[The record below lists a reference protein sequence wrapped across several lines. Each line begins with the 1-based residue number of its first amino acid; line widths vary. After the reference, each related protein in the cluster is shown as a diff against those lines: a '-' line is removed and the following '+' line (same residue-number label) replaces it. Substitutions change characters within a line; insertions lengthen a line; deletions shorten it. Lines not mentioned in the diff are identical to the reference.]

1 MKIKNYHL
9 RNFCIASS
17 LILIGSLIPLAPVL
31 ASTKDCTIN
40 SGANC
45 TETFSYS
52 GAIQNWTIPAGI
64 TEITVDVIGASGG
77 LGTSSNNSN
86 GGRGVRMQGVLT
98 VTPGNVLKILVGEKG
113 VNATSNGGGGG
124 GGGSFIVS
132 SADSPLVIA
141 GGGGGG
147 QGQCCSVYV
156 DGVDASTGTSGTVG
170 TNNSG
175 TTQGAGG
182 TSGNGGGAASSLS
195 SGAGGGLLTNGANG
209 SANGGK
215 SFLNGGAGGASTDY
229 SSSWTGGGR
238 GGFGSGG
245 GAHGGA
251 GGGGGGYSGGGAAG
265 GSSNWSGGGGGGS
278 YSIATS
284 QTNTAGFQTGN
295 GIIRI
300 TYLNSPVLTTFSSA
314 TSSLTNTTSNI
325 TYSLIWNQS
334 VTGFTVSDIE
344 NAGTASCT
352 FSLSSS
358 SASQYT
364 LTASDCSEGTLIP
377 RVKANSVTGN
387 TTGPPSATNA
397 TTTITIDRTTPTIT
411 SVTGPSNA
419 TYIPGQSLNFTVNF
433 SETVVVTNT
442 PRLVLTIGSTTKF
455 ASYLSGSNS
464 TALIF
469 RYTIET
475 QAGLFDTDGIT
486 LSLSLDQQNGVID
499 DLAANRLANTSLTS
513 PNLTSVLVAQV
524 PSSPTIDSINV
535 SNQTLTVNFT
545 PGDSNG
551 SAISNYKYSL
561 NNGST
566 YTTRSPISTTS
577 PLTITGLTNGITY
590 QVKIRAVNQ
599 AGDGAESLT
608 TSAIPLDDQIAP
620 ELISFSTNASNGTY
634 IYGESITITA
644 TFSEDVRANSEIVI
658 TLNSGS
664 SLALTTNSVSSTLNA
679 TYQVQ
684 DGDFTD
690 NLAIT
695 SFTITSVKD
704 VVGNDLQ
711 STTLPATNISTNST
725 IAIDGIRPT
734 INSSSTSLKNSYS
747 SRVVLYSIT
756 FNRAIDLI
764 TLNDSLTIPTG
775 WSANIS
781 GSADSYVV
789 SLTNASP
796 SNGAVALV
804 IDLSTIED
812 LVGNTGSGTQTLTLT
827 LNRQTQVTNWI
838 KFLWG
843 EQLQRF

>member
-1 MKIKNYHL
+1 MKIKNSYFRTFAL
-9 RNFCIASS
+9 SSS
-17 LILIGSLIPLAPVL
+17 LLLISTLSPLAPVE

-52 GAIQNWTIPAGI
+52 GSIQNWTIPAGI

-77 LGTSSNNSN
+77 LGTSPNNSN

-113 VNATSNGGGGG
+113 VNATNNGGGGG
-124 GGGSFIVS
+124 GGGSFIVN
-132 SADSPLVIA
+132 SANSPLVIA

-147 QGQCCSVYV
+147 QGNCCAVYV
-156 DGVDASTGTSGTVG
+156 NGVDASTGTSGTVG
-170 TNNSG
+170 TDNSG

-182 TSGNGGGAASSLS
+182 TNGNGGGEASSLS

-209 SANGGK
+209 SANGGR
-215 SFLNGGAGGASTDY
+215 SFLNGGAGGASIDW
-229 SSSWTGGGR
+229 SSYTGAGR

-251 GGGGGGYSGGGAAG
+251 GGGGGGYSGGGGAG

-364 LTASDCSEGTLIP
+364 LTASDCSEGTLLP

-397 TTTITIDRTTPTIT
+397 TTTITIDRTAPTIT

-433 SETVVVTNT
+433 SETVLVTNT

-545 PGDSNG
+545 AGDSNG
-551 SAISNYKYSL
+551 SAISNYKYST

-577 PLTITGLTNGITY
+577 PLTITGLTNGTTY

-608 TSAIPLDDQIAP
+608 TSAIPLDDQIPP
-620 ELISFSTNASNGTY
+620 ELISFSTNASDGTY
-634 IYGESITITA
+634 IFGESITITA
-644 TFSEDVRANSEIVI
+644 TFSEEVRANSEIVI
-658 TLNSGS
+658 TLNSGA

-684 DGDFTD
+684 DGDFTE

-704 VVGNDLQ
+704 VVGNDLP
-711 STTLPATNISTNST
+711 STSLPATNISTNST

-734 INSSSTSLKNSYS
+734 INSSSTSLKNNYS

-756 FNRAIDLI
+756 FNRAIDLT
-764 TLNDSLTIPTG
+764 TLNDSLTIPSG

-781 GSADSYVV
+781 GSAGSYVV

-838 KFLWG
+838 RFLWG
-843 EQLQRF
+843 EQLQKF

>member
-1 MKIKNYHL
+1 MISASKGFKKLLPISIALSLATGLIISAPAYASAVTYSQAFTQNTSPSTTAANAWGTFRTSLTGNYSQ
-9 RNFCIASS
+9 ITISSS
-17 LILIGSLIPLAPVL
+17 LGPSITVTDATKVNNLAVTLKNWTSSSVQFSETIGSNVVTIGNCGNGPELTIGPAI
-31 ASTKDCTIN
+31 STC
-40 SGANC
+40 NC
-45 TETFSYS
+45 LNNPSY
-52 GAIQNWTIPAGI
+52 
-64 TEITVDVIGASGG
+64 ITVRPQIG
-77 LGTSSNNSN
+77 NSN
-86 GGRGVRMQGVLT
+86 WGGSSTTCGAASQTLT
-98 VTPGNVLKILVGEKG
+98 VTFRIPVASV
-113 VNATSNGGGGG
+113 TS
-124 GGGSFIVS
+124 
-132 SADSPLVIA
+132 
-141 GGGGGG
+141 
-147 QGQCCSVYV
+147 
-156 DGVDASTGTSGTVG
+156 
-170 TNNSG
+170 
-175 TTQGAGG
+175 
-182 TSGNGGGAASSLS
+182 
-195 SGAGGGLLTNGANG
+195 
-209 SANGGK
+209 
-215 SFLNGGAGGASTDY
+215 
-229 SSSWTGGGR
+229 
-238 GGFGSGG
+238 
-245 GAHGGA
+245 
-251 GGGGGGYSGGGAAG
+251 
-265 GSSNWSGGGGGGS
+265 
-278 YSIATS
+278 
-284 QTNTAGFQTGN
+284 
-295 GIIRI
+295 
-300 TYLNSPVLTTFSSA
+300 FSSA
-314 TSSLTNTTSNI
+314 QSSPTKSSSAINYSLTFSDSVSGLTSSDFS
-325 TYSLIWNQS
+325 
-334 VTGFTVSDIE
+334 
-344 NAGTASCT
+344 NAGTASGCS
-352 FSLSSS
+352 FSPNTSTGSSFTIAVNS
-358 SASQYT
+358 
-364 LTASDCSEGTLIP
+364 CSEGTLLP
-377 RVKANSVTGN
+377 RLAQNAVTDSFSN
-387 TTGPPSATNA
+387 NVPPSATNA

-442 PRLVLTIGSTTKF
+442 PRLSITIGSTTKF

-577 PLTITGLTNGITY
+577 PLTITGLTNGTTY

-608 TSAIPLDDQIAP
+608 TSAIPLDDQIPP
-620 ELISFSTNASNGTY
+620 ELISFSTNASDGTY

-644 TFSEDVRANSEIVI
+644 TFSEEVRANSEIVI

-664 SLALTTNSVSSTLNA
+664 SLALSTNSVSTNLNA
-679 TYQVQ
+679 IYEVQ
-684 DGDFTD
+684 DGDFTE
-690 NLAIT
+690 NLAVT

-704 VVGNDLQ
+704 VVGNDLP
-711 STTLPATNISTNST
+711 STTLPATNLSTNST

-734 INSSSTSLKNSYS
+734 INSSSTSLKNNYS

-789 SLTNASP
+789 SLTNPSP

-827 LNRQTQVTNWI
+827 LNRQSQVTNWI
-838 KFLWG
+838 RFLWG